1 MSQGTNSHHPEF
13 YSAIQERHGVAAA
26 DPSAPSKFFGL
37 AAGLSQS
44 CKEKSF
50 ATGNF
55 AIVVVVRR
63 QQVEHLVILESR
75 QMARHSRQV
84 NSCFQFNRRR
94 SADVN
99 LPVTDRSVN
108 NTLTIGTFPV

>member
-13 YSAIQERHGVAAA
+13 YSTIQERHGVAAA

-50 ATGNF
+50 AAGNF
-55 AIVVVVRR
+55 AIVVVERR
-63 QQVEHLVILESR
+63 QQVEHLVILESSKWR
-75 QMARHSRQV
+75 DTVVKSIHAFNLTEGDRPPKMSI
-84 NSCFQFNRRR
+84 FQ
-94 SADVN
+94 
-99 LPVTDRSVN
+99 
-108 NTLTIGTFPV
+108 